1 MCIDLIIRSKQILV
15 NALYVLASKLRNVS
29 ATYTVQ
35 LYGTSGLNIRPIC
48 DCHYLMACSHS
59 VSSLCYRINSDKNVV
74 LNLFVVV
81 VVLHASLRLR
91 NVKNKIASKVEYIG
105 ISRTPMGLLLEALG
119 MEQEAA
125 S

>member
-1 MCIDLIIRSKQILV
+1 MAPVVWTLGLFVTVITWWHAAILSV
-15 NALYVLASKLRNVS
+15 ASAVES
-29 ATYTVQ
+29 
-35 LYGTSGLNIRPIC
+35 
-48 DCHYLMACSHS
+48 
-59 VSSLCYRINSDKNVV
+59 SDKNVV